1 MWIRSTILSLPLF
14 HISAPAA
21 SNTSPIAVS
30 GGTEFAGVIKS
41 LNLEACHKHPSGA
54 ELPAPVTTQR
64 AEGWKALQNKTAPAQ
79 IERYEIPNLPS
90 QHKGFFL
97 LSQNPPSDR

>member
-54 ELPAPVTTQR
+54 ELPGPVTTQR
-64 AEGWKALQNKTAPAQ
+64 AEGWEALQN
-79 IERYEIPNLPS
+79 S
-90 QHKGFFL
+90 
-97 LSQNPPSDR
+97 SCSDRRI

>member
-54 ELPAPVTTQR
+54 ELPAPVTTWTEQR
-64 AEGWKALQNKTAPAQ
+64 VGRHYNTAPAQ
-79 IERYEIPNLPS
+79 IEGYEIPILPS